1 MENDFINKLTEII
14 EDNISDEQFGVS
26 ELAGRIGMSRSN
38 LLRRIKKVS
47 GLSASQFIREVRLK
61 RAMELLKDGS
71 FNVSEV
77 SYKVGFG
84 STSYFIKCFREHYGY
99 PPGAASDK
107 AEIKES
113 LEIEQ
118 ADKVSKSNTPIIIIA
133 VFFVIALI
141 SVVYVFKNHFS
152 TGDAAFEKSIAVLPF
167 INDSQDSANVYII
180 NGLMESVL
188 NNLQH
193 IKDLRVIS
201 RTSVEKYRGLDKSI
215 PEISKELNVRYFV
228 EGSGQKIDDQIML
241 NIQLIEADSDNHL
254 WAGQFQREAKDIFKL
269 QQEVAKTIAEQIQ
282 VFISPE
288 EEARIDK
295 IPTDNLEAYDY
306 FLKGI
311 DLMYTTDPANLHEA
325 ISLYKKA
332 IDLDNSFA
340 RAYAGVAIAYY
351 FLDAPQIE
359 KQYSEEINNYADQ
372 ALLFDP
378 QLPQSLIAKALFYM
392 NSMEYDLAVPYLEKA
407 LEYNPN
413 SALVVNTLSDFY
425 ARYSPDTEKY
435 LEYAL
440 KGIRL
445 DIASHDSTTASF
457 IYLHVSNAFIQSG
470 FISEA
475 EEYIKRSVAYDPDNL
490 YSAYVRAYILY
501 ARNGDLRQL
510 KDLLSETWM
519 RDPSRLD
526 VLQEVGKAC
535 YYMRDY
541 EEAYHYYQKFV
552 DAREAYSLDIYMAEN
567 AKIAL
572 VYSKMGLEEK
582 SDSLLQDYKAYADN
596 DHSIYKHLSLSMYY
610 SVKGDV
616 DQAIEHLR
624 LFAKEDNY
632 FYWTI
637 LFLEIDPLIDNIK
650 DEPEFKMLMQELEAK
665 FWDYHEDIRYSL
677 EEKGLI

>member
-1 MENDFINKLTEII
+1 
-14 EDNISDEQFGVS
+14 
-26 ELAGRIGMSRSN
+26 
-38 LLRRIKKVS
+38 
-47 GLSASQFIREVRLK
+47 
-61 RAMELLKDGS
+61 
-71 FNVSEV
+71 
-77 SYKVGFG
+77 
-84 STSYFIKCFREHYGY
+84 
-99 PPGAASDK
+99 
-107 AEIKES
+107 
-113 LEIEQ
+113 
-118 ADKVSKSNTPIIIIA
+118 
-133 VFFVIALI
+133 
-141 SVVYVFKNHFS
+141 
-152 TGDAAFEKSIAVLPF
+152 
-167 INDSQDSANVYII
+167 
-180 NGLMESVL
+180 
-188 NNLQH
+188 
-193 IKDLRVIS
+193 
-201 RTSVEKYRGLDKSI
+201 
-215 PEISKELNVRYFV
+215 
-228 EGSGQKIDDQIML
+228 ML

-306 FLKGI
+306 FLKGL